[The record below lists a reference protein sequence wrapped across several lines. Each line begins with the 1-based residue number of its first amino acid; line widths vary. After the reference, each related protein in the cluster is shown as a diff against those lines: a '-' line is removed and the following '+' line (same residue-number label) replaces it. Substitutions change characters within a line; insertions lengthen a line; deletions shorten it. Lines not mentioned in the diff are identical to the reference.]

1 VSNFS
6 SDFHYLCQR
15 DDIKFRP
22 SLQIQN
28 LKAEAE
34 NLNKEIIALR
44 RLLVPTTYAESKAK
58 LQYMSNSDKKIFLQ
72 FQDAKSRRDN
82 LQKFLTDFEKISADF
97 KNSFAYEE
105 IATTAKNKIRALDSN
120 LYMFQKFFDEVE
132 LNLQNPA
139 VKKNINFA
147 THNILNQNS
156 LVRDKLKVAL
166 DKLNSINQKLNAEL
180 PIASPE
186 QKIFSRDEFLNQ
198 LQRPCMRLIDTKN
211 SLLYKKRKLT
221 KKLFTLPRAKLMA
234 ENIFVHSELKKLQPK
249 KLTCDLSPDN
259 FTYEKSGDT
268 FPIAKL
274 SSKVSGDDFKKLKV
288 RAKELNGNFSSIVQN
303 FIFHTKADRD
313 TFISDFAPQQIR
325 DFKIVREEY
334 RNLEKHKH
342 KLSPDVF
349 NAKKKSLEEEFGNL
363 RQLCTSSDAQRK
375 ILDIA
380 IGILRKNKKF
390 SVAISD
396 IDNKIKSLDV
406 QIDRLTKQMIFAHSN
421 LNKKFNPKDTQKVW
435 NAIQAAHNPRP
446 SLTSLI
452 TDTLTEGSKDAA
464 AIGQSADI
472 IKDFDMPT
480 NWNLMSDLKKDEILR
495 KRKRARY

>member
-1 VSNFS
+1 
-6 SDFHYLCQR
+6 
-15 DDIKFRP
+15 
-22 SLQIQN
+22 
-28 LKAEAE
+28 
-34 NLNKEIIALR
+34 
-44 RLLVPTTYAESKAK
+44 
-58 LQYMSNSDKKIFLQ
+58 
-72 FQDAKSRRDN
+72 
-82 LQKFLTDFEKISADF
+82 
-97 KNSFAYEE
+97 
-105 IATTAKNKIRALDSN
+105 
-120 LYMFQKFFDEVE
+120 MFQKFFDEVE

-147 THNILNQNS
+147 THNILKQNS
-156 LVRDKLKVAL
+156 LVRDKLKIAL
-166 DKLNSINQKLNAEL
+166 DKLNSVNQQLNAEL

-186 QKIFSRDEFLNQ
+186 QKTFSRDEFLNQ

-221 KKLFTLPRAKLMA
+221 QKLFTLPRAKLMA
-234 ENIFVHSELKKLQPK
+234 ENIFVHAELKKLQPK

-274 SSKVSGDDFKKLKV
+274 SSKVSGEDFKKLKA

-313 TFISDFAPQQIR
+313 TFISDFAPQKIR

-334 RNLEKHKH
+334 RNLEKKKH
-342 KLSPDVF
+342 KFSPDVF
-349 NAKKKSLEEEFGNL
+349 NAKKKSLEDEFGNL

-406 QIDRLTKQMIFAHSN
+406 QINRLTKQMISAHSN

-464 AIGQSADI
+464 ALGQSADI
-472 IKDFDMPT
+472 IKDFNMPT